1 MINLYI
7 MQKVIFIIVF
17 LSSFLGNILAQEYFQ
32 LTPNGFLSND
42 SKDYIIINNNLSLN
56 ENIELLTK
64 AIKSTIPLDKDTKI
78 NISNNEIQVYAY
90 KLDLFRMKNG
100 PLSELIMDVDYN
112 LNISIKDNKYKI
124 SAPIINNIGV
134 HRFMIKRMVIY
145 ANPKEHKEKKKNQFI
160 FDYKSKE
167 VKNKEAK
174 KEIEIYFNNLIGS
187 IIKYKIEVW

>member
-1 MINLYI
+1 

>member
-1 MINLYI
+1 

-64 AIKSTIPLDKDTKI
+64 AIKSTIPLDKDAKI

-134 HRFMIKRMVIY
+134 HRFMIERMVIY

-187 IIKYKIEVW
+187 IFKYKIEVW

>member
-1 MINLYI
+1 M
-7 MQKVIFIIVF
+7 IVF

-90 KLDLFRMKNG
+90 TVSYTHLTLPTKL
-100 PLSELIMDVDYN
+100 
-112 LNISIKDNKYKI
+112 
-124 SAPIINNIGV
+124 
-134 HRFMIKRMVIY
+134 
-145 ANPKEHKEKKKNQFI
+145 
-160 FDYKSKE
+160 E
-167 VKNKEAK
+167 V
-174 KEIEIYFNNLIGS
+174 
-187 IIKYKIEVW
+187 